1 MLNPNAIRA
10 VLSLFDEKNLSIQ
23 SLFVDKSTIKYLI
36 RKQNQIE
43 IYIRQSLT
51 LFNIDETNE

>member
-23 SLFVDKSTIKYLI
+23 SLFVDKDTIKYLI
-36 RKQNQIE
+36 RKQNRIE
-43 IYIRQSLT
+43 IYIRQSLASS
-51 LFNIDETNE
+51 NIDETNE